1 MHPSYIVSLSSV
13 LLKLIQFRLLYIV
26 YAAGLAPETTFRKK
40 VLYNIL
46 YKLLQLFWPVE
57 KYLCFKRHVGPI
69 VQKGHIVNTFL
80 SLALAFSREEETD
93 VILHNRLYTPSIHTF
108 IHPSIHPLH
117 EINNIHFMKSTR
129 LHIKYREDKIF
140 ALGSRDNDYVAT
152 MILRD
157 GEAKDNVYKHSKKKG
172 LRNQPWYTVLRDW
185 DVLCNSLEEENT
197 KARRGGREKKNVHK
211 VSHKCMYSIFKFQ

>member
-1 MHPSYIVSLSSV
+1 M
-13 LLKLIQFRLLYIV
+13 
-26 YAAGLAPETTFRKK
+26 YAAGLTPETTFRKK

-69 VQKGHIVNTFL
+69 VQKGRIVNTSL
-80 SLALAFSREEETD
+80 SWGRKQTRFYTTD
-93 VILHNRLYTPSIHTF
+93 CTH
-108 IHPSIHPLH
+108 HPSIHPSH

-140 ALGSRDNDYVAT
+140 ALGSRDINDYLAT

-157 GEAKDNVYKHSKKKG
+157 SEAEDKEYEHGKKKKDWEIN
-172 LRNQPWYTVLRDW
+172 LIYSVERRDVVRN
-185 DVLCNSLEEENT
+185 NLEEEH
-197 KARRGGREKKNVHK
+197 KSPQRKKKKKNVHK
-211 VSHKCMYSIFKFQ
+211 VSHKMYLQHFLISIKMSTCSRNSPLKKCYIYNLYICI

>member
-1 MHPSYIVSLSSV
+1 M
-13 LLKLIQFRLLYIV
+13 
-26 YAAGLAPETTFRKK
+26 YAAGLTPETTFRKK

-69 VQKGHIVNTFL
+69 VQKGRIVNTSL
-80 SLALAFSREEETD
+80 SWGRKQTRFYTTD
-93 VILHNRLYTPSIHTF
+93 CTH
-108 IHPSIHPLH
+108 HPSIHPSH

-140 ALGSRDNDYVAT
+140 ALGSRDINDYLAT

-157 GEAKDNVYKHSKKKG
+157 SEAEDKEYEHGKKKKTEKSI
-172 LRNQPWYTVLRDW
+172 WYTVLRDGMSSVTTW
-185 DVLCNSLEEENT
+185 KKNT
-197 KARRGGREKKNVHK
+197 KAHRGKKKKKNVHK
-211 VSHKCMYSIFKFQ
+211 VSHKMYLQHFLISIKMSTCSRNSPLKKCYIYNLYICI

>member
-108 IHPSIHPLH
+108 IHPSIHSMRSTIYISWKVHASISNTEKTKYSHLDLETMIMWRPWYWETVKQKTTCTSTVRKKDW
-117 EINNIHFMKSTR
+117 EINLDI
-129 LHIKYREDKIF
+129 
-140 ALGSRDNDYVAT
+140 
-152 MILRD
+152 
-157 GEAKDNVYKHSKKKG
+157 
-172 LRNQPWYTVLRDW
+172 Q
-185 DVLCNSLEEENT
+185 C
-197 KARRGGREKKNVHK
+197 
-211 VSHKCMYSIFKFQ
+211 